1 MSIIYEFK
9 ILEVVRMKKKTIKD
23 LMENQLVGKRVL
35 VRVDFNVPLNEELE
49 ITNDTRIKAVLP
61 TIKYLISHQAKV
73 ILVSHLGRP
82 KGKVVERL
90 RLDPVAKRLS
100 ELLKQDVKKVN
111 DCLGEEVEKITL
123 NMQRGEVVLLENL
136 RFHPEEEK
144 NNPEFARALA
154 DLADIFV
161 NDAFGTAHRAH
172 ASTVGVAGMLPSC
185 AGFLM
190 AREVEVLSNLLE
202 DPKRPFVVILG
213 GAKISGKIEIV
224 QNLLDIAD
232 RILIAGGMS
241 YTYLAALGYE
251 VGKSLLEEYD
261 LRVVFKILKEAEEK
275 GNKILLP
282 IDLVVTIKEV
292 SEKAANKLVRVENI
306 PKDGIGVDLGEK
318 SLNIF
323 EKEIKKAKTVFWNG
337 PVGVFEIE
345 KYAKGT
351 NKIAKILA
359 DLQGKAVTIIGGG
372 DSIAAIDK
380 AGLAEKMTHIS
391 TGGGASL
398 EFLGGKKLPG
408 IEILPNKQ

>member
-1 MSIIYEFK
+1 MQ
-9 ILEVVRMKKKTIKD
+9 KKTIED
-23 LMENQLVGKRVL
+23 LRGNQLEGKKIL

-49 ITNDTRIKAVLP
+49 ITDDTRIKAALS
-61 TIKYLISHQAKV
+61 TIKYLISSQAKV
-73 ILVSHLGRP
+73 ILMSHLGRP
-82 KGKVVERL
+82 KGKVVEKL
-90 RLDPVAKRLS
+90 RLNPVAQRLDK
-100 ELLKQDVKKVN
+100 LLGQKVKKLN
-111 DCLGEEVEKITL
+111 DCIGEEVEKAVL
-123 NMQRGEVVLLENL
+123 NMQKGDVILLENL
-136 RFHPEEEK
+136 RFYSAEEK
-144 NNPEFARALA
+144 NNPEFAKALA
-154 DLADIFV
+154 NLADIFV

-172 ASTVGVAGMLPSC
+172 ASTVGVARILPSC

-190 AREVEVLSNLLE
+190 AKEIGVLSNLLE
-202 DPKRPFVVILG
+202 NPERPFVVVLG

-232 RILIAGGMS
+232 KILIAGGMS
-241 YTYLAALGYE
+241 YTCLAALGYE
-251 VGKSLLEEYD
+251 VGNSLLEEYD
-261 LRVVFKILKEAEEK
+261 LKIVRKMLKKAEEHS
-275 GNKILLP
+275 NKILLP
-282 IDLVVTIKEV
+282 VDLIITKEV
-292 SEKAANKLVRVENI
+292 SEKTESKQFEIDNI

-318 SLNIF
+318 SLIEF

-351 NKIAKILA
+351 NRIAKVLA
-359 DLQGKAVTIIGGG
+359 DMQGKAVTIIGGG

-380 AGLAEKMTHIS
+380 AGLTEKMTHIS

>member
-1 MSIIYEFK
+1 MQK
-9 ILEVVRMKKKTIKD
+9 RTIKD
-23 LMENQLVGKRVL
+23 LNENQLVGKRVL

-61 TIKYLISHQAKV
+61 TIKYLTSHQAKV
-73 ILVSHLGRP
+73 ILMSHLGRP

-90 RLDPVAKRLS
+90 RLDLVAKRLS

-111 DCLGEEVEKITL
+111 DCIGEEVEKVIL
-123 NMQRGEVVLLENL
+123 NMQKGEVVLLENL

-154 DLADIFV
+154 NLADIFV

-190 AREVEVLSNLLE
+190 AKEVEVLSNLLE
-202 DPKRPFVVILG
+202 DPERPFVVVLG

-224 QNLLDIAD
+224 QNLLNIAD

-241 YTYLAALGYE
+241 YTCLAALGHE
-251 VGKSLLEEYD
+251 VGKSLLEKYD
-261 LRVVFKILKEAEEK
+261 LRVVFKMLKEAEDK

-282 IDLVVTIKEV
+282 IDLVVAIKEV
-292 SEKAANKLVRVENI
+292 SEKAASKLVRVENI
-306 PKDGIGVDLGEK
+306 PKNGIGVDLGER
-318 SLNIF
+318 SLIEF

-351 NKIAKILA
+351 NRIAKILA
-359 DLQGKAVTIIGGG
+359 DMQGEAVTIIGGG

-380 AGLAEKMTHIS
+380 AGLTEKMTHIS

-398 EFLGGKKLPG
+398 EFLSGEKLPG
-408 IEILPNKQ
+408 IEILPNK

>member
-1 MSIIYEFK
+1 MQ
-9 ILEVVRMKKKTIKD
+9 KKTIKE
-23 LMENQLVGKRVL
+23 LNKNQLEGKRIL

-49 ITNDTRIKAVLP
+49 ITDDTRIEAALS
-61 TIKYLISHQAKV
+61 TIKYLISHQAKI
-73 ILVSHLGRP
+73 ILMSHLGRP
-82 KGKVVERL
+82 KGEVVEKL
-90 RLDPVAKRLS
+90 RLDPIARRLS
-100 ELLKQDVKKVN
+100 ELLKQDVKKLN
-111 DCLGEEVEKITL
+111 DCIGEEVKKAVL
-123 NMQRGEVVLLENL
+123 NMQKGEVILLENL

-144 NNPEFARALA
+144 NNPEFSRVLA
-154 DLADIFV
+154 NFADIFV

-172 ASTVGVAGMLPSC
+172 ASTVGVARELPSY

-190 AREVEVLSNLLE
+190 AREIDVLSNLIE
-202 DPKRPFVVILG
+202 NPVRPFVVVLG

-241 YTYLAALGYE
+241 YTCLAALGHE
-251 VGKSLLEEYD
+251 VGKSLLEKYD
-261 LRVVFKILKEAEEK
+261 LRVVFKMLKEAEEK

-282 IDLVVTIKEV
+282 IDLVVARKEV
-292 SEKAANKLVRVENI
+292 SEKAASKLVRIENI

-318 SLNIF
+318 SLIEF

-337 PVGVFEIE
+337 PVGVFELE

-351 NKIAKILA
+351 NRIAKILA
-359 DLQGKAVTIIGGG
+359 DMQGKAVTIIGGG
-372 DSIAAIDK
+372 DSVAAIER
-380 AGLAEKMTHIS
+380 AGLAKKMTHIS

>member
-1 MSIIYEFK
+1 
-9 ILEVVRMKKKTIKD
+9 MKKKTIKD
-23 LMENQLVGKRVL
+23 LKENQLVGKRVL

-61 TIKYLISHQAKV
+61 TIKYLTSHQAKV

-90 RLDPVAKRLS
+90 RLDPVARRLS

-111 DCLGEEVEKITL
+111 DCIGEEVEKITL
-123 NMQRGEVVLLENL
+123 NMQKGEIVLLENL

-144 NNPEFARALA
+144 NNPEFVRTLA
-154 DLADIFV
+154 NLADIFV

-202 DPKRPFVVILG
+202 DPERPFVVVLG

-241 YTYLAALGYE
+241 YTCLAALGHE

-261 LRVVFKILKEAEEK
+261 LRVVFKMLKEAEEK

-318 SLNIF
+318 SLNVF

-380 AGLAEKMTHIS
+380 ANLAEKMTHIS

>member
-1 MSIIYEFK
+1 MQK
-9 ILEVVRMKKKTIKD
+9 RTIKD
-23 LMENQLVGKRVL
+23 LNENQLVGKRVL

-49 ITNDTRIKAVLP
+49 ITNDTRIKAALP
-61 TIKYLISHQAKV
+61 TIKYLNSYQAKV
-73 ILVSHLGRP
+73 ILMSHLGRP

-90 RLDPVAKRLS
+90 RLDSVAKRLS

-111 DCLGEEVEKITL
+111 DCMGEEVEKVAL
-123 NMQRGEVVLLENL
+123 NMQKGEVVLLENL

-144 NNPEFARALA
+144 NNPEFAKALA
-154 DLADIFV
+154 NLADIFV

-172 ASTVGVAGMLPSC
+172 ASTVGVARMLPSC

-190 AREVEVLSNLLE
+190 AKEVEVLSNLLE
-202 DPKRPFVVILG
+202 DPERPFVVVLG

-241 YTYLAALGYE
+241 YTCLAALGHE
-251 VGKSLLEEYD
+251 VGKSLLEKYD
-261 LRVVFKILKEAEEK
+261 LRVVFKMLKEAEEK

-282 IDLVVTIKEV
+282 IDLVVAIKEV
-292 SEKAANKLVRVENI
+292 SEKAASKLVRVENI

-318 SLNIF
+318 SLNEF

-351 NKIAKILA
+351 NRIAKILA
-359 DLQGKAVTIIGGG
+359 DMQGKIVTIIGGG

-380 AGLAEKMTHIS
+380 AGLTEKMTHIS

>member
-1 MSIIYEFK
+1 MQ
-9 ILEVVRMKKKTIKD
+9 KKTIED
-23 LMENQLVGKRVL
+23 LRGNQLEGKKVL

-49 ITNDTRIKAVLP
+49 ITDDTRIKAALS
-61 TIKYLISHQAKV
+61 TIKYLISSQAKV
-73 ILVSHLGRP
+73 ILMSHLGRP
-82 KGKVVERL
+82 KGKVVEKL
-90 RLDPVAKRLS
+90 RLNPVAQRLDK
-100 ELLKQDVKKVN
+100 LLGQKVKKLN
-111 DCLGEEVEKITL
+111 DCIGEEVEKAVL
-123 NMQRGEVVLLENL
+123 NMQKGDVILLENL
-136 RFHPEEEK
+136 RFYSAEEK
-144 NNPEFARALA
+144 NNPEFAKSLA
-154 DLADIFV
+154 KPADIFV

-172 ASTVGVAGMLPSC
+172 ASTVGVAGILPSC

-202 DPKRPFVVILG
+202 NPERPFVVVLG

-224 QNLLDIAD
+224 QNLLSIAD
-232 RILIAGGMS
+232 RILISGGMS
-241 YTYLAALGYE
+241 YTCLAALGYE
-251 VGKSLLEEYD
+251 VGNSLLEEYD
-261 LRVVFKILKEAEEK
+261 LKIVRKMLKKAEK
-275 GNKILLP
+275 HGNKILLP
-282 IDLVVTIKEV
+282 VDLIITKEV
-292 SEKAANKLVRVENI
+292 SEKTESKQFEIDNI

-318 SLNIF
+318 SLIEF

-351 NKIAKILA
+351 NRIAKVLA
-359 DLQGKAVTIIGGG
+359 DMQGKAVTIIGGG

-380 AGLAEKMTHIS
+380 AGLTEKMTHIS

>member
-1 MSIIYEFK
+1 MQK
-9 ILEVVRMKKKTIKD
+9 RTIKD
-23 LMENQLVGKRVL
+23 LNENQLVGKRVL
-35 VRVDFNVPLNEELE
+35 VRIDFNVPLNEELE
-49 ITNDTRIKAVLP
+49 ITNDTRIEAVLP
-61 TIKYLISHQAKV
+61 TIKYLTSHQAKV
-73 ILVSHLGRP
+73 ILMSHLGRP

-100 ELLKQDVKKVN
+100 ELLKQDIKKVN
-111 DCLGEEVEKITL
+111 DCIGEEVEKVAL
-123 NMQRGEVVLLENL
+123 NMQKGEVVLLENL

-144 NNPEFARALA
+144 NNPEFAKALA
-154 DLADIFV
+154 NLADIFV

-172 ASTVGVAGMLPSC
+172 SSTVGVAKILPSC

-190 AREVEVLSNLLE
+190 AKEIEVLSNLME
-202 DPKRPFVVILG
+202 NPERPFVVLLG

-224 QNLLDIAD
+224 QNLLNIAD
-232 RILIAGGMS
+232 KILITGGMGN
-241 YTYLAALGYE
+241 TCLAALGYE

-261 LRVVFKILKEAEEK
+261 LRVVYKMLKEAEEK

-282 IDLVVTIKEV
+282 IDLVVARKEV
-292 SEKAANKLVRVENI
+292 SEKAVSELVRVENI

-318 SLNIF
+318 SLIEF

-351 NKIAKILA
+351 NEIAKVLA
-359 DLQGKAVTIIGGG
+359 DLQGKAVTVIGGG

-408 IEILPNKQ
+408 IEILPEK